1 MGVTFF
7 IQKPQISTRFKKKK
21 KKINFIKKKMD
32 SPNHQTVLNP
42 PTLFDLEATGYNFND
57 MNEQALSALSACG
70 LGDEEE
76 YNFQNFNN
84 KNSQNNNTT
93 VKGLLMGQQS
103 LKQPQKEA
111 AKTLNPKELQQQEPK
126 PVVGGRKRSRKEED
140 CEDSTSR
147 IKKIKMENKKS
158 ESILKGSTAAA
169 AAATARIFGEI
180 EGEEKNKHRQAEKS
194 RRNYMTQKINELKGL
209 LPNLQ
214 GRGSK
219 LTVISEAISHIQKLE
234 MMLYMLTTNDGG
246 QPNQEAV
253 RFAQQHLKSKKFD
266 PSQLSTAMFFP

>member
-7 IQKPQISTRFKKKK
+7 IQKPQISTRFKKKKK

-76 YNFQNFNN
+76 YNFQNFNIN
-84 KNSQNNNTT
+84 NSQNNNTT

-103 LKQPQKEA
+103 LKQSQKEG

-126 PVVGGRKRSRKEED
+126 PTTRKRSRKEED

-158 ESILKGSTAAA
+158 ILKGSTAAA
-169 AAATARIFGEI
+169 
-180 EGEEKNKHRQAEKS
+180 
-194 RRNYMTQKINELKGL
+194 
-209 LPNLQ
+209 
-214 GRGSK
+214 
-219 LTVISEAISHIQKLE
+219 
-234 MMLYMLTTNDGG
+234 
-246 QPNQEAV
+246 
-253 RFAQQHLKSKKFD
+253 
-266 PSQLSTAMFFP
+266 